1 MFLLALNPR
10 MLLILLFVL
19 ANVLKNNKKHNLYNQ
34 LVVQNPRLVSL
45 YSWKS
50 VFEQMDPY
58 SELEHSINIF
68 LDKNSVQSISIIA
81 RSRNSE
87 KEDAFMVSFLVK
99 ENLSISTEENK
110 ITLVTESK
118 WLLRLELM
126 FDKEALDNYK
136 DSTVI
141 VKYRENTGEWNVSLG
156 KLSKVEVYEQVD
168 TIWKKIATALC
179 VFLVI
184 FLFLFIKNSY
194 TEIFERSKGLKTD
207 FSTFFSGFK
216 KIE

>member
-1 MFLLALNPR
+1 MI
-10 MLLILLFVL
+10 LILLFVFV
-19 ANVLKNNKKHNLYNQ
+19 NVLKNNKQHRLYNQ
-34 LVVQNPRLVSL
+34 LVVKNPRLVSL
-45 YSWKS
+45 HSWKS

-68 LDKNSVQSISIIA
+68 LYKNSVQSISIIA

-87 KEDAFMVSFLVK
+87 KEDAFMVSFLLK
-99 ENLSISTEENK
+99 EILSISTEENK

-126 FDKEALDNYK
+126 FDKEALDNHK
-136 DSTVI
+136 NSTVI
-141 VKYRENTGEWNVSLG
+141 VQYRENTGEWHVGLG

-168 TIWKKIATALC
+168 AIWKKIAVALF
-179 VFLVI
+179 VFLII

-207 FSTFFSGFK
+207 LSALFSSSKEF
-216 KIE
+216 